1 MSATALIGFDAEPTR
16 SDRVSSAWADLAPRV
31 ETYSYILS
39 QPLIAGMFPLI
50 PPLPLFTIVVDGVI
64 RYLSRPLILRTAIED
79 GQFFVENDTLQLF
92 GHGATM
98 MDAMQ
103 AFSRDLIYYWR
114 YYRSLSNDEVA
125 GHGAVLKRLYEDLVV
140 A

>member
-1 MSATALIGFDAEPTR
+1 MSATALIDFDAEPT
-16 SDRVSSAWADLAPRV
+16 SRVPSAWMSLGPRV

-39 QPLIAGMFPLI
+39 PPLIPEMFTLM
-50 PPLPLFTIVVDGVI
+50 PPLPLFTILVDGVI
-64 RYLSRPLILRTAIED
+64 RHLSRPLILRTAIEG

-92 GHGATM
+92 GYGATLL
-98 MDAMQ
+98 DAMQ

-125 GHGAVLKRLYEDLVV
+125 GHGIVLKKLHDDLVTP
-140 A
+140 